1 MASAHEQFFTCS
13 KVDKKRAGTS
23 DVRYARSAGDGHQLG
38 LLVSRRLVD
47 GSPIR
52 RRLITTF
59 GTLGICAKPHIIS
72 FSLNIAEP
80 PFSTTFTPIRAVST
94 AHSAREATSITK

>member
-38 LLVSRRLVD
+38 LLALESLVH
-47 GSPIR
+47 GG
-52 RRLITTF
+52 LIAILWYTW
-59 GTLGICAKPHIIS
+59 ISAKPHIFS
-72 FSLNIAEP
+72 FSLDIAEP
-80 PFSTTFTPIRAVST
+80 AFSTTFTPIRAVST